1 MSAAA
6 QTNVSLK
13 MSSLPP
19 KEKLDLYL
27 LIGQSNMAGR
37 GVPEGEDMQP
47 DARVLVF
54 TASRAW
60 QLAAEPI
67 TLDPNKFHGVGPGAA
82 FGKAMAEQSKD
93 RFIGLVPCAVGGTPL
108 RRWQPGA
115 DLYSNAVNRTRL
127 AMKDGTL
134 RGILWHQG
142 ESDSNEEDSATYGQR
157 LQGMIEGLRKDLDA
171 PNVPFVAGELGQ
183 FLITRTNKPNMFAK
197 KINETLAELSSRME
211 AVGCV
216 DSKGLRDKGDD
227 LHFNSASQ
235 REFGRRYADKMMEL
249 QKNPKASRVKAE

>member
-1 MSAAA
+1 MKCRIMWQAVVLTFLLFTMSAAA

-67 TLDPNKFHGVGPGAA
+67 TLASSSRPPV
-82 FGKAMAEQSKD
+82 
-93 RFIGLVPCAVGGTPL
+93 T
-108 RRWQPGA
+108 
-115 DLYSNAVNRTRL
+115 
-127 AMKDGTL
+127 
-134 RGILWHQG
+134 
-142 ESDSNEEDSATYGQR
+142 
-157 LQGMIEGLRKDLDA
+157 
-171 PNVPFVAGELGQ
+171 
-183 FLITRTNKPNMFAK
+183 LITVSARMTV
-197 KINETLAELSSRME
+197 TVLCSR
-211 AVGCV
+211 
-216 DSKGLRDKGDD
+216 R
-227 LHFNSASQ
+227 
-235 REFGRRYADKMMEL
+235 
-249 QKNPKASRVKAE
+249 